1 MISCAA
7 ASTAT
12 ESPGSYVAGQRFT
25 GALENHEQC
34 PPGVRLEATL
44 RPTRINN
51 LGMLRPRLDNREG
64 RARGHALI

>member
-12 ESPGSYVAGQRFT
+12 ESPGSYVAGQRAT

-34 PPGVRLEATL
+34 PQGVRLGA
-44 RPTRINN
+44 TRINN
-51 LGMLRPRLDNREG
+51 LGMLRPRLDNRER
-64 RARGHALI
+64 RARGHALIGF